1 MTNTMQTQITT
12 KHYLSLVAIML
23 LAPLVPFAIRSNELE
38 LTAEENTFVNGY
50 IRYGWYIV
58 WLCVIA

>member
-1 MTNTMQTQITT
+1 MQLQITT

-38 LTAEENTFVNGY
+38 LTAEDYTFVRGY
-50 IRYGWYIV
+50 IRYGRYIV
-58 WLCVIA
+58 WICVIA